1 MSIVGMTNRYMS
13 SALDYIDLN
22 SCTDVLT
29 TTLAGQSSSSG
40 STSAYTGYATNS
52 TDGAYSA
59 SSTSAA
65 SISSAASL
73 LSSLASL
80 QKSDLSS
87 FEDVAG
93 SVADDLNAAA
103 AKTDDASEKYQLT
116 KLAAQFSNAST
127 TGSMT
132 ALTSTGTS
140 SSLRGYGAS
149 SSSSLLSSLLSG
161 GLSTDVYRD
170 VTGSVRTRLAEA
182 AEAS

>member
-1 MSIVGMTNRYMS
+1 MSIVSMTNRYMS
-13 SALDYIDLN
+13 STLDYIDQN

-29 TTLAGQSSSSG
+29 TTLAGKSSSSG
-40 STSAYTGYATNS
+40 STSAYTGYADS

-116 KLAAQFSNAST
+116 KLATQFSNAAT
-127 TGSMT
+127 TGSMS

-149 SSSSLLSSLLSG
+149 TSSSLLSSLLSG
-161 GLSTDVYRD
+161 SLSTDVYRD

-182 AEAS
+182 TEAS